1 MFGDVLQCEDIDD
14 LDHQDHLVDNAAI
27 GATGDVS
34 VLTLKSAPDLWGPP
48 SPATRD
54 GTPRSSTTT
63 VTSVALSD
71 AASESFTLPPAT
83 FASASS
89 PNPSPKSP
97 MPPPRPRD
105 SSAAPPR
112 RRSAGG
118 GGRGFGGGGGG
129 VKLEEDSD
137 SSRETASIA
146 STSSHSSS
154 VGPNDASSP
163 EGSGHP
169 TASFPVA
176 LPYPRRPSGEGPRR
190 AGTFSKLFGGG
201 GAPVDAPPDAI
212 LQGRAVSFFGGVVG
226 DPRSCKIY
234 GKALVW
240 ATKTTLVVKGLS
252 GAGSTMTWPLKSIEI
267 CRKAETFDHGEF
279 VISAEGRLG
288 WLLEIQGRCAPSG
301 NDDSPLAKA
310 SFVAGAHIAIRGL
323 EECDKFVELAMRSR

>member
-163 EGSGHP
+163 EGS
-169 TASFPVA
+169 
-176 LPYPRRPSGEGPRR
+176 
-190 AGTFSKLFGGG
+190 
-201 GAPVDAPPDAI
+201 
-212 LQGRAVSFFGGVVG
+212 AV
-226 DPRSCKIY
+226 
-234 GKALVW
+234 LV
-240 ATKTTLVVKGLS
+240 S
-252 GAGSTMTWPLKSIEI
+252 
-267 CRKAETFDHGEF
+267 
-279 VISAEGRLG
+279 
-288 WLLEIQGRCAPSG
+288 
-301 NDDSPLAKA
+301 
-310 SFVAGAHIAIRGL
+310 
-323 EECDKFVELAMRSR
+323 